1 MSGFKIREYIG
12 PLLVGLICGL
22 LTWSMPEMMKE
33 RGAPICVAVVVAS
46 LVGYARGRKKE
57 SGK

>member
-46 LVGYARGRKKE
+46 LVGYARVRNK
-57 SGK
+57 